1 LTGIISLSSFKNMSY
16 ASFMLRGLQ
25 SDGNIQH
32 PVDPVYR
39 NNTVT
44 PVYQVEETASDVSIS
59 GKIFIGMG
67 FISFLMF
74 ILGGFQ

>member
-1 LTGIISLSSFKNMSY
+1 MSY
-16 ASFMLRGLQ
+16 AHFMLRGLQ
-25 SDGNIQH
+25 SDGNIQNPMDDH
-32 PVDPVYR
+32 VFR

-44 PVYQVEETASDVSIS
+44 PVYQGKDTASDVSIS

-67 FISFLMF
+67 FISVLMF